1 MFLKRSIFEYFTIC
15 LEWNLNNLK
24 GKIAEGQE
32 TITKINDKQGTL
44 TLKRK
49 KLEHKLK
56 DLDKKYENICLL
68 LQ

>member
-15 LEWNLNNLK
+15 LEWNLNKLK

-32 TITKINDKQGTL
+32 TITKINDKRGTL
-44 TLKRK
+44 TLKRE

-56 DLDKKYENICLL
+56 DLDEKYENICLL